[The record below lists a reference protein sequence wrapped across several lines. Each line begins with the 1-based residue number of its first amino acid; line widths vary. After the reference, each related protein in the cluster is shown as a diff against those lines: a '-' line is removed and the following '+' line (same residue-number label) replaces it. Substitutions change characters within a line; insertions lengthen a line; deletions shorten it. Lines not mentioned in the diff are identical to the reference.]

1 MSDIVKGQMV
11 ISKAGRDKDLHFI
24 VVDVIKPYVFLADGK
39 RRRIEHPKRKKEI
52 HIQLTNFVDKQI
64 QDLLEK
70 NKITNAEIR
79 KCLSQR
85 ESIE

>member
-11 ISKAGRDKDLHFI
+11 ISKAGRDKDLYFI
-24 VVDVIKPYVFLADGK
+24 VVDVQKPYVYLVDGK
-39 RRRIEHPKRKKEI
+39 HRRLEHPKRKKEI

-70 NKITNAEIR
+70 NKVTNAEIR